1 MTSLS
6 EAYDDR
12 GWEGRD
18 PRRVSA
24 GAALFVSGAL
34 AVVVAILVPT
44 TDLAALADATTETGV
59 RRLAGTLAGLG
70 IPAMF
75 LGVVVVLPASRR
87 ERLGVV
93 AGAFLSVGGVFLFRY
108 AYPMRWV
115 SSGESLA
122 FPTAMLYFVGG
133 SVALWFVFSAI
144 ATFKLRNNPH
154 GTVTLE
160 VVRQGETREIEVSRD
175 EYRRYRRAARDDD
188 RDDTAVRR
196 ELESR
201 LD

>member
-93 AGAFLSVGGVFLFRY
+93 AGAFLSVGNASDSPLLTHR
-108 AYPMRWV
+108 
-115 SSGESLA
+115 
-122 FPTAMLYFVGG
+122 VG
-133 SVALWFVFSAI
+133 
-144 ATFKLRNNPH
+144 
-154 GTVTLE
+154 
-160 VVRQGETREIEVSRD
+160 
-175 EYRRYRRAARDDD
+175 
-188 RDDTAVRR
+188 
-196 ELESR
+196 
-201 LD
+201 

>member
-6 EAYDDR
+6 EAYDGG
-12 GWEGRD
+12 GWDGRD

-24 GAALFVSGAL
+24 GGALFVCGAL
-34 AVVVAILVPT
+34 AVVAAIAVA
-44 TDLAALADATTETGV
+44 TDLGLVAASAEWEL
-59 RRLAGTLAGLG
+59 RRLAGTMAGLG
-70 IPAMF
+70 IPAML

-87 ERLGVV
+87 ERVGVV
-93 AGAFLSVGGVFLFRY
+93 AGALVSVGSVALFRY
-108 AYPMRWV
+108 AYPTRWV
-115 SSGESLA
+115 GDATSYA
-122 FPTAMLYFVGG
+122 FPTAMVYFVGG
-133 SVALWFVFSAI
+133 SVALWFVFTTV

-160 VVRQGETREIEVSRD
+160 VVRQGEVREIEVSQG
-175 EYRRYRRAARDDD
+175 EYRQYRQAVREDNDD
-188 RDDTAVRR
+188 AVRR

>member
-1 MTSLS
+1 MASLS
-6 EAYDDR
+6 EAYDGG
-12 GWEGRD
+12 GWDGRD
-18 PRRVSA
+18 PRRVSV
-24 GAALFVSGAL
+24 GGALFVCGAL
-34 AVVVAILVPT
+34 AVVAAIAVA
-44 TDLAALADATTETGV
+44 TDLGLVDATAEWEL

-70 IPAMF
+70 IPAML

-87 ERLGVV
+87 ERVGVV
-93 AGAFLSVGGVFLFRY
+93 AGTLLSVGGVALFRH
-108 AYPMRWV
+108 AYPTRWV
-115 SSGESLA
+115 GDPVSLA

-133 SVALWFVFSAI
+133 SVALWFVFTTV

-160 VVRQGETREIEVSRD
+160 VVRQGEIREIEVSPD
-175 EYRRYRRAARDDD
+175 EYRRYRQAAREDDD
-188 RDDTAVRR
+188 DTVRR

>member
-6 EAYDDR
+6 EAYE
-12 GWEGRD
+12 GGKWEGRD

-24 GAALFVSGAL
+24 GAALFVCGVL
-34 AVVVAILVPT
+34 AVVAAIFVLT
-44 TDLAALADATTETGV
+44 TGLASLADATTELAA
-59 RRLAGTLAGLG
+59 RQLAGTLAGLG
-70 IPAMF
+70 IPAM
-75 LGVVVVLPASRR
+75 LLSVVVVLPASTR

-93 AGAFLSVGGVFLFRY
+93 AGALLSVGGVALFRY
-108 AYPMRWV
+108 AYPYRWTA
-115 SSGESLA
+115 SSESLA

-133 SVALWFVFSAI
+133 SIALWFVFTTV
-144 ATFKLRNNPH
+144 ATFKRRNNPH

-160 VVRQGETREIEVSRD
+160 VVRQGEVRELEVSHD
-175 EYRRYRRAARDDD
+175 EYRRYRQAARDDED
-188 RDDTAVRR
+188 EAVRR